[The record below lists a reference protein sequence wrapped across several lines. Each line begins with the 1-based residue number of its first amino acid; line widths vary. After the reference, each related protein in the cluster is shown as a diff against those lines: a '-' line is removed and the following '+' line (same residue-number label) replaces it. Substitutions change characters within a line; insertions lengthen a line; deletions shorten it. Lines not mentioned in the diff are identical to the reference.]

1 MKAILFDLD
10 GTLFNRDFAIMKF
23 TEMQYDKWTE
33 LHSKLTREQ
42 YTELFLRLDK
52 NGYVWK
58 DAVYKTIIEK
68 LELSIRPEALLED
81 YQNNFHTSCEP
92 CGITADVMKILTAK
106 GLKLGIIT
114 NGFTEFQRKTIQSMG
129 IEDFFD
135 VVVISEEAGLRK
147 PDTAIFHFALRGLN
161 IEPKDAVYVGDHPE
175 NDVKAA
181 KDAGLNA
188 IWMKTKH
195 YNQAEQADWQISRI
209 EEVLEIPFIRE
220 VRVL

>member
-10 GTLFNRDFAIMKF
+10 GTLFNRDLALMNFA
-23 TEMQYDKWTE
+23 EMQYDNWEE

-58 DAVYKTIIEK
+58 DAVYKTIAKK
-68 LELSIRPEALLED
+68 LELSAQPEDLLKD
-81 YQNNFHTSCEP
+81 YQVNFHTSCTP
-92 CGITADVMKILTAK
+92 CEITADVMKTLTAK

-114 NGFTEFQRKTIQSMG
+114 NGFTEFQRKTIQTMG

-147 PDTAIFHFALRGLN
+147 PDTAIFQLALKIMN
-161 IEPKDAVYVGDHPE
+161 IEPKYAVYVGDHPE

-181 KDAGLNA
+181 KDAGLNT

-195 YNQAEQADWQISRI
+195 YNQADHADWHISKI
-209 EEVLEIPFIRE
+209 EEVLEVPFIRGK
-220 VRVL
+220 

>member
-10 GTLFNRDFAIMKF
+10 GTLFNRDLALMNFA
-23 TEMQYDKWTE
+23 EMQYDNWEE

-58 DAVYKTIIEK
+58 DAVYKTIAKK
-68 LELSIRPEALLED
+68 LELSAQPEDLLKD
-81 YQNNFHTSCEP
+81 YQVNFHTSCAP
-92 CGITADVMKILTAK
+92 CEITVDVMKTLTAK

-114 NGFTEFQRKTIQSMG
+114 NGFTEFQRKTIQTMG

-147 PDTAIFHFALRGLN
+147 PDTAIFQLALKIMN
-161 IEPKDAVYVGDHPE
+161 IEPKYAVYVGDHPE

-195 YNQAEQADWQISRI
+195 YNQADHADWHISRI
-209 EEVLEIPFIRE
+209 EEVLEVPFIWGK
-220 VRVL
+220 

>member
-10 GTLFNRDFAIMKF
+10 GTLFNRDLALMNFA
-23 TEMQYDKWTE
+23 EMQYDNWEE

-58 DAVYKTIIEK
+58 DAVYKTIAKK
-68 LELSIRPEALLED
+68 LELSAQPEDLLKD
-81 YQNNFHTSCEP
+81 YQVNFHTSCAP
-92 CGITADVMKILTAK
+92 CEITADVMKTLKAK

-114 NGFTEFQRKTIQSMG
+114 NGFTEFQRKTIQTMG

-147 PDTAIFHFALRGLN
+147 PDTAIFQLALKIMN
-161 IEPKDAVYVGDHPE
+161 IEPKYAVYVGDHPE

-181 KDAGLNA
+181 MDAGLNA

-195 YNQAEQADWQISRI
+195 YNQADHADWHISRI
-209 EEVLEIPFIRE
+209 EEVLEVPFIRGK
-220 VRVL
+220 

>member
-10 GTLFNRDFAIMKF
+10 GTLFNRDLALMNFA
-23 TEMQYDKWTE
+23 EMQYDNLEE

-58 DAVYKTIIEK
+58 DAVYKTIAKK
-68 LELSIRPEALLED
+68 LELSAQPEDLLKD
-81 YQNNFHTSCEP
+81 YQVNFHTNCAPCE
-92 CGITADVMKILTAK
+92 ITADVMKTLTAK

-114 NGFTEFQRKTIQSMG
+114 NGFTEFQRKTIQTMG

-147 PDTAIFHFALRGLN
+147 PDTAIFQLALKIMN
-161 IEPKDAVYVGDHPE
+161 IEPKYAVYVGDHPE

-181 KDAGLNA
+181 KDAGLNT

-195 YNQAEQADWQISRI
+195 YNQADHADWHISKI
-209 EEVLEIPFIRE
+209 EEVLEVPFIRGK
-220 VRVL
+220 

>member
-10 GTLFNRDFAIMKF
+10 GTLFNRNLALMNFA
-23 TEMQYDKWTE
+23 EMQYDNWEE

-58 DAVYKTIIEK
+58 DAVYKTIAKK
-68 LELSIRPEALLED
+68 LELSAQPEDLLKD
-81 YQNNFHTSCEP
+81 YQVNFHTSCAP
-92 CGITADVMKILTAK
+92 CEITADVMKTLTAK

-114 NGFTEFQRKTIQSMG
+114 NGFTEFQRKTIQTMG

-147 PDTAIFHFALRGLN
+147 PDTAIFQLALKIMN
-161 IEPKDAVYVGDHPE
+161 IEPKYAVYVGDHPE

-195 YNQAEQADWQISRI
+195 YNQADHADWHISRI
-209 EEVLEIPFIRE
+209 EEVLEVPFIRGK
-220 VRVL
+220 

>member
-10 GTLFNRDFAIMKF
+10 GTLFNRDLALMNFA
-23 TEMQYDKWTE
+23 EMQYDNWEE

-58 DAVYKTIIEK
+58 DAVYKTIAKK
-68 LELSIRPEALLED
+68 LELSAQPEDLLKD
-81 YQNNFHTSCEP
+81 YQVNFHTSCAP
-92 CGITADVMKILTAK
+92 CEITADVMKTLTAK

-114 NGFTEFQRKTIQSMG
+114 NGFTEFQRKTIQTMG

-147 PDTAIFHFALRGLN
+147 PDTAIFQLALKIMN
-161 IEPKDAVYVGDHPE
+161 IEPKYAVYVGDHPE

-195 YNQAEQADWQISRI
+195 YNQADHADWHISRI
-209 EEVLEIPFIRE
+209 EEVLEVPFIRGK
-220 VRVL
+220 